1 MLLFFSPDVDAYV
14 CVAAAN
20 LVAAFD
26 LLLFIDDDEKRTT
39 VLLMNAQ
46 QHVTAAW
53 VQSNTVAAFMMC
65 FQVIMDSAK

>member
-1 MLLFFSPDVDAYV
+1 MIPPDVDAYDV
-14 CVAAAN
+14 CAAAAN

-26 LLLFIDDDEKRTT
+26 LLLLIDDDERTT
-39 VLLMNAQ
+39 VLLINAQ

-65 FQVIMDSAK
+65 FQFIVECA